1 MATTNF
7 IGDKK
12 SLLPW
17 IISGLV
23 LLGII
28 LGYILYTQNK
38 TQVDQTITSAKSS
51 LNSATSSV
59 SSAVSSALSSN
70 SNTSSNSSGVLTNL
84 DMVSTYTTTSI
95 KDKKFDFTQVTVV
108 SITGDKTAKISTSAT
123 LDNKAV
129 YVYFSNYTTNSLKIG
144 NKINVKG
151 TILSMPDSN
160 ELASKW
166 NLSAASISD
175 ALTYPV
181 YFSVEELVQ

>member
-70 SNTSSNSSGVLTNL
+70 SAGALTNL

-166 NLSAASISD
+166 NLSASSITD

-181 YFSVEELVQ
+181 YFSVEEVN